1 VRRRSAAHCGRARGI
16 ALEGILLAF
25 LAVASASDSHA
36 QAERDSTGSQ
46 APSDTTIKQTLPP
59 SAPNHVD
66 PDTWVDD
73 DARPIEEPAE
83 FEKNLYGHY
92 FREGFVEPLSHAL
105 DIPDK
110 LFWLADE
117 MGVDTEYEAVNVN
130 EYDEVPNSSWFTN
143 RNHVKAVCAADVRHG
158 LEGDLVPKPPWT
170 IKSIKR
176 KGVNPGFQIKDA
188 DDKRWL
194 VKLDPPGYPQLGS
207 GADAVSSR
215 LLLAAGYNVP
225 HDVALTF
232 RREDLKLDEDL
243 VKGKD
248 GEPPFTEDNLND
260 LLARGHCSDD
270 GRYYGQAS
278 LFLTGTPIGHINFRG
293 KRPDD
298 PNDLY
303 THRHRRE
310 LRGLYVVASWLQ
322 HWDTKDHQSLEMF
335 VETTTDSLGYV
346 KHYLQDLG
354 ATLGAAAEGPKRLQ
368 TGYEYRVDLKWITRR
383 FLSLGFVVEPWRRAE
398 QETGIPAVGNFEA
411 AEFEPDKFT
420 TMMSNPAFREC
431 TDRDAYWGTKIVSS
445 FSDAQIEAA
454 IDAAG
459 YEDPRVKPRLL
470 ETLIERRDKIARYWF
485 DRVTPVDF
493 FHVDEG
499 RLEFHDLAVDRGL
512 ERPRPYEIKVKALDD
527 GEVAADL
534 IRLEGCSLDLAALGP
549 KSKHVR
555 LQFSLEDEDTQPTT
569 VELLHES
576 GSWIVSRVRHS

>member
-1 VRRRSAAHCGRARGI
+1 MSTSARITSVSLAAS
-16 ALEGILLAF
+16 LLALF
-25 LAVASASDSHA
+25 VLASATRAEA
-36 QAERDSTGSQ
+36 QADDSTDAR
-46 APSDTTIKQTLPP
+46 APSDSTIEPTRPP
-59 SAPNHVD
+59 SAPNRIA

-73 DARPIEEPAE
+73 DGRPIEEPAE

-92 FREGFVEPLSHAL
+92 FRESFVEPLSHAF

-110 LFWLADE
+110 LFWIADE
-117 MGVDTEYEAVNVN
+117 MGIDTEYEAVNVN

-143 RNHVKAVCAADVRHG
+143 RNHVKAIAPDDVRHG

-188 DDKRWL
+188 DGKRWI
-194 VKLDPPGYPQLGS
+194 VKLDPPDCPQLGS

-232 RREDLKLDEDL
+232 RREDLVLDEEL
-243 VKGKD
+243 IKGKD
-248 GEPPFTEDNLND
+248 GEPPFTEDDLSD
-260 LLARGHCSDD
+260 LLGRGHCADD
-270 GRYYGQAS
+270 GRFYAQAS
-278 LFLTGTPIGHINFRG
+278 LFLPGTPVGHIDFRD
-293 KRPDD
+293 KRRDD
-298 PNDLY
+298 ANDWY

-354 ATLGAAAEGPKRLQ
+354 ATLGAAAEGPKRLK
-368 TGYEYRVDLKWITRR
+368 TGYEHRVDFKWITRR
-383 FLSLGFVVEPWRRAE
+383 FVSLGFVVEPWRRAE

-411 AEFEPDKFT
+411 AEFAPDKFT
-420 TMMSNPAFREC
+420 SMMPHPAFREC
-431 TDRDAYWGTKIVSS
+431 TDRDAYWGAKIVSS
-445 FSDAQIEAA
+445 FSDEQIAAA

-459 YEDPRVKPRLL
+459 YEDPRAKPYILK
-470 ETLIERRDKIARYWF
+470 TLIERRDKIARYWF

-499 RLEFHDLAVDRGL
+499 KLKFHDLAVDRGL
-512 ERPRPYEIKVKALDD
+512 ERPRSYEIGVKALDD
-527 GEVAADL
+527 GEVAADV
-534 IRLEGCSLDLAALGP
+534 IRLEGCSLDLDALGP
-549 KSKHVR
+549 GSKHVR
-555 LQFSLEDEDTQPTT
+555 LQFSLEDEGTQPTT

-576 GSWIVSRVRHS
+576 GAWIVSLVRHS